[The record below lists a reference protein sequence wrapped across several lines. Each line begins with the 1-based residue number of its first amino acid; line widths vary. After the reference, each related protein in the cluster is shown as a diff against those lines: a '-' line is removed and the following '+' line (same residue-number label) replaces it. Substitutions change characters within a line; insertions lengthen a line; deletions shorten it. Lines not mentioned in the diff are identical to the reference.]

1 MAPSVLGEAQ
11 HYAALG
17 WPVFP
22 CKPGS
27 KEPATPHGFR
37 DATLDPAQIRAT
49 FASGGYNIGLAI
61 PPCRFVVDVDGPA
74 ALDSMKA
81 LDLDL
86 PSTATQRTPRGG
98 WHFVYA
104 LPPGIELR
112 QTAGEIATGVD
123 TRAAG
128 RGYIV
133 AAPSK
138 VNGKPYRWEVPPLPE
153 NIAVAPAWLIERTG
167 SHPPG
172 GGNGGGPQSRS
183 DLVRVL
189 AGVAEGQRD
198 AMLFRYACKLHH
210 GGRPREEAEVLI
222 RHAARECQ
230 PPFPEIE
237 ALRKIEQAY
246 GYPSGKGPALSRLR
260 RLSDVQPETVTFLW
274 APYIPL
280 RKLTMLE
287 GDPGQG
293 KSWLMAAIAASGSLG
308 LGLPGMGT
316 FVPFR
321 SIIFTVEDGLADTL
335 RPRLDA
341 MGADCSLILAHPE
354 AVNLST
360 PEGLAELERD
370 IEANRPRLVVID
382 PIVGYVG
389 SGTDTYRANEVRG
402 VLAPLAAL
410 AEMYE
415 CAIVA
420 VRHLSKAKGGRSIYA
435 GQGSID
441 FTAAARSVLLAGSA
455 ADNPGQRALVHIK
468 CNVAEQGPSLG
479 YSIADGRF
487 AWTGETTL
495 TAADLLASEV
505 RDGDRSAE
513 EEAAA
518 FLQDILADGPVDAKL
533 VQADA
538 KRAGIAERTLKRA
551 KRRLEV
557 RAQKRGFGESGAWVW
572 SLPATTPRLS

>member
-1 MAPSVLGEAQ
+1 MTQSQILREAR

-27 KEPATPHGFR
+27 KEPATTHGFK
-37 DATLDPAQIRAT
+37 DSTLDPAKIRARFET
-49 FASGGYNIGLAI
+49 GDYNIGLAV
-61 PPCRFVVDVDGPA
+61 PPGLVVVDVDRPA
-74 ALDSMKA
+74 SLESLKA

-153 NIAVAPAWLIERTG
+153 NIAVAPAWLIEKTG

-172 GGNGGGPQSRS
+172 AGNGGGPQSRS

-210 GGRPREEAEVLI
+210 GGRPREEAEILI
-222 RHAARECQ
+222 RHAATNCR
-230 PPFPEIE
+230 PPFPQHE
-237 ALRKIEQAY
+237 AMRKVEQAY
-246 GYPSGKGPALSRLR
+246 GYPAGNGSASSRVR
-260 RLSDVQPETVTFLW
+260 RMSDVQPETVTFLW

-293 KSWLMAAIAASGSLG
+293 KSCMTAAVAASGSLG
-308 LGLPGMGT
+308 TGLPGMGSFEPWST
-316 FVPFR
+316 LF
-321 SIIFTVEDGLADTL
+321 FTVEDGLADTL

-341 MGADCSLILAHPE
+341 MGADCSLIFAHPE
-354 AVNLST
+354 TIDLSN
-360 PEGLAELERD
+360 PGGLAEVERE
-370 IEANRPRLVVID
+370 IEARRPRLVVID
-382 PIVGYVG
+382 PIVAYVG
-389 SGTDTYRANEVRG
+389 ARTDTYRANEVRSI
-402 VLAPLAAL
+402 LAPLAAL
-410 AEMYE
+410 AERFD
-415 CAIVA
+415 CSIVA

-455 ADNPGQRALVHIK
+455 ADDPARRALIHIK
-468 CNVAEQGPSLG
+468 CNVAQQGPALG
-479 YSIADGRF
+479 YAIVDGLF
-487 AWTGETTL
+487 GWTGATTL
-495 TAADLLASEV
+495 TAGDLLASEV

-513 EEAAA
+513 DEAAT
-518 FLQDILADGPVDAKL
+518 FLQDALGDGPVDAKV

-551 KRRLEV
+551 KSRLRVEA
-557 RAQKRGFGESGAWVW
+557 RKRGFGEDGAWVW
-572 SLPATTPRLS
+572 SLPLG